1 MITAWT
7 SWQSLTNTVGTPRT
21 DSLRAL
27 FDSPAAYT
35 SELAFPGYSCA
46 TFRPCTRK
54 KANVHHVTALV
65 FDVDGGA
72 PSAVED
78 AQRALMG
85 RSGFIA
91 TTKSDTV
98 DARSFRALLFL
109 SREATPAE
117 FERLWL
123 LGAKVLGDHGVK
135 VDKACKDPSRFWF
148 MPSTGCRVIDL
159 EGTPLDVDAACVPA
173 PPPAVPARR
182 REAYVTAALQLECRK
197 VREAAEGTRNA
208 VLNTAALKLGHYV
221 GGGVLEES
229 DAEAALEAAAR
240 AVGLEEEETVKT
252 IRSGLTAGKREPR
265 TVPERALP
273 ATSAAAR
280 SPATR
285 DAVNDA
291 VPAVTGQCTEAGN
304 AERLV
309 DVFGHVLR
317 YVSTWEEWIGYD
329 GRRWE
334 RGAGIEVR
342 YAIESARRFLAEAL
356 AEQQIAARDYLTA
369 VAAGGEVDASLAAKK
384 KAADAKVQW
393 ASKSQNA
400 SVIRGTLTLAASHR
414 ALRINHAQLD
424 ADPWLFNCANGTIDL
439 RTGTLQPH
447 DSRNLVT
454 KLAPVDYDARAT
466 APTFDRFLSEAMA
479 GNFELAAYLQRFA
492 GYAMTGVIRE
502 HTLTFNHGDGGN
514 GKGTFFELL
523 MRVFGDYA
531 RKAPR
536 GLLFAA
542 RNEQHPCDLAE
553 LHGARLVLC
562 SEVEEGRVFDEAKV
576 KDLTGGDTVS
586 ARRMRENFWTFE
598 PTHKLTIAGNH
609 KPVVRGTDNGIWRRM
624 RLVPWNVVI
633 AKADMDTAL
642 PTKLRAEMQGVLA
655 WCVRG
660 CIAWQQQGLGEPVE
674 VREATD
680 AYREESDPMG
690 EFLGLRVAFD
700 AAAKMPRKWLRT
712 AYEEWCAENGVKH
725 ILDAK
730 KFSNALRQRGAS
742 DCNIRTPDGKFVD
755 GWRGLRMLTDDE
767 RQALHMPTT
776 KAAE

>member
-1 MITAWT
+1 MITKWT

-27 FDSPAAYT
+27 FNAPAAYT
-35 SELAFPGYSCA
+35 SELTFPGYSCA

-54 KANVHHVTALV
+54 KANVRHVTALV

-72 PSAVED
+72 PSALED
-78 AQRALMG
+78 AQRALVG

-91 TTKSDTV
+91 TTKSDSS
-98 DARSFRALLFL
+98 DARSFRAVLFL

-117 FERLWL
+117 FDRLWL
-123 LGAKVLGDHGVK
+123 LGAKVLGDHAVK

-148 MPSTGCRVIDL
+148 MPSTGCVVTDL
-159 EGTPLDVDAACVPA
+159 EGAPIDVDAACVPA
-173 PPPAVPARR
+173 PPPGVPARR
-182 REAYVTAALQLECRK
+182 REAYVTAAMQLECRK

-208 VLNTAALKLGHYV
+208 ALNTAALKLGHYV

-240 AVGLEEEETVKT
+240 AVGLGEEERVKT

-265 TVPERALP
+265 TVPERPLP
-273 ATSAAAR
+273 ATSSAAR
-280 SPATR
+280 APATR
-285 DAVNDA
+285 DAVNDN

-309 DVFGHVLR
+309 DVFGYVLR

-356 AEQQIAARDYLTA
+356 AEQQVAARDYLTA

-384 KAADAKVQW
+384 RAADAKVQW
-393 ASKSQNA
+393 ATKSQNA

-414 ALRINHAQLD
+414 ALRITHADLD
-424 ADPWLFNCANGTIDL
+424 ADPWLFNCLNGTIDL
-439 RTGTLQPH
+439 RTGSLRPH
-447 DSRNLVT
+447 DSRDLVT
-454 KLAPVDYDARAT
+454 KLAPVAFIPN
-466 APTFDRFLSEAMA
+466 APAPIFDRFLSEAMG

-492 GYAMTGVIRE
+492 GYALTGVIRE
-502 HTLTFNHGDGGN
+502 HTLTFNHGDGSN
-514 GKGTFFELL
+514 GKGTFWEHAL
-523 MRVFGDYA
+523 VPVWGDYA

-562 SEVEEGRVFDEAKV
+562 SEVEEGKVWDEAKV
-576 KDLTGGDTVS
+576 KDLTGGDKIN
-586 ARRMRENFWTFE
+586 ARRMRENFWQFS

-624 RLVPWNVVI
+624 RLVPWNVVVTKENI
-633 AKADMDTAL
+633 DTEL
-642 PTKLRAEMQGVLA
+642 PAKLRAEMEGILA

-660 CIAWQQQGLGEPVE
+660 CLAWQRDGLGEPAE

-690 EFLGLRVAFD
+690 EFLAAHTRFEAD
-700 AAAKMPRKWLRT
+700 AKVPRKLLRKS
-712 AYEEWCAENGVKH
+712 YEDWCAENGVKH

-730 KFSNALRQRGAS
+730 RFSSDLRRRGAS
-742 DCNIRTPDGKFVD
+742 ETTMRIPSSTSPVD
-755 GWRGLRMLTDDE
+755 AWRGLRMANDE
-767 RQALHMPTT
+767 ERGN
-776 KAAE
+776 E